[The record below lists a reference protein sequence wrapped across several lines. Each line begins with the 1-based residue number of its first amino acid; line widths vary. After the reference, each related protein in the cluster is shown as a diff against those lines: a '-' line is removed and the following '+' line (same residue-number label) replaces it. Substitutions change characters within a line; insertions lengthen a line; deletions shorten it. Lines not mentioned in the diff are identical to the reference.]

1 MRRQFQQI
9 LRNTQ
14 FRSHS
19 LVRSAPLAL
28 LCGCLAA
35 TFALYAAE
43 SGTFTPAQRNFWAFK
58 PVIKSPVPAVKNQAW
73 VKTPIDAF
81 VLAKLEAK
89 GIKPN
94 PAADRITL
102 LRRATI
108 DMTGIPPTQEEIDRF
123 VNDKSP
129 NAWEK
134 VVDRLLASPAYG
146 ERWARHWLD
155 VARYADSN
163 GFKADETR
171 PNMWR
176 YRDYVINAF
185 NSDKPYDRFVKEQIA
200 GDELYPGD
208 PEALAAMGFNRN
220 WIDETNAAALYPRRQ
235 ETLDDMTTVTGV
247 AFMGLTYGC
256 ARCHNHKFD
265 PILQKDYYRLQAF
278 FANTSFGD
286 GPLPVKDPALR
297 KKHDEQQALY
307 DEKTKDI
314 RAEMAKILEPLRT
327 AQLVNGSKTFE
338 TDVQAAIMM
347 DPAKRDPL
355 QAMMFHTAM
364 PRVSFDEEPN
374 PRTLRTLKGDS
385 GTRYAELKKQ
395 LTEFDSIKP
404 EPLPQ
409 GQYMIDISAT
419 APKTYILR
427 GGNPALKGDEVQPG
441 FLSILDPGDANVTPP
456 AGLNSTGRRSALAAW
471 LTDPK
476 NPLPARVIVNRI
488 WNYNFGQ
495 GIVKTPGDFGMMG
508 SRPTHPELLD
518 YLASTFVENGWSM
531 KKLNRMIL
539 LSNTYQQSSAFEAT
553 AASADPDD
561 NLLWRYPR
569 HRLEAEAVRDSML
582 SVSGLLNPQM
592 GGPGVFPPVPEGT
605 ITELSATA
613 AAGGWKT
620 EKDPAQNNR
629 RSVYIFVRRNLRYP
643 MLQEFDSA
651 NTFESC
657 DFRKPT
663 VTPSQSLDLLNN
675 DLVLEWAQAFA
686 GRVLNDSGLTPK
698 AQVDRAIRLAY
709 GRAATPEEE
718 KLLSEFIE
726 KQMSILKPRFANS
739 PDGKIDVRPLTA
751 ENAGML
757 KQYATKA
764 DLETKADVPLP
775 IGMPRGVDPVRAAAL
790 VDLSQMLL
798 DSNEFLY
805 LN

>member
-1 MRRQFQQI
+1 MRHCF
-9 LRNTQ
+9 RNR
-14 FRSHS
+14 F
-19 LVRSAPLAL
+19 LVRAAPIAL
-28 LCGCLAA
+28 GCMAI
-35 TFALYAAE
+35 TIALFAAE
-43 SGTFTPAQRNFWAFK
+43 PGTFTAAQRNFWSLK
-58 PVIKSPVPAVKNQAW
+58 PISKPPMPTVKENAW

-94 PAADRITL
+94 PVADRITL

-108 DMTGIPPTQEEIDRF
+108 DMTGLPPTQEEIDRF
-123 VNDKSP
+123 LNDKSP

-185 NSDKPYDRFVKEQIA
+185 NNDKPYDRFVKEQIA

-208 PEALAAMGFNRN
+208 ADALAAMGFNRN

-286 GPLPVKDPALR
+286 GPLPIKDAALR
-297 KKHDEQQALY
+297 TKHDQQQAVY

-314 RAEMAKILEPLRT
+314 RAEMAKILEPLRVSKRMT
-327 AQLVNGSKTFE
+327 GSKTFE
-338 TDVQAAIMM
+338 PEVQEAIMM

-355 QAMMFHTAM
+355 QAMMAHTAE
-364 PRVSFDEEPN
+364 PRVSFDEEPDA
-374 PRTLRTLKGDS
+374 RTLRGLKGDS
-385 GTRYAELKKQ
+385 GTRYADLKKQ
-395 LTEFDSIKP
+395 LAQFDSLKP

-419 APKTYILR
+419 APKMYILR
-427 GGNPALKGDEVQPG
+427 GGNHALKGDEVQPG
-441 FLSILDPGDANVTPP
+441 FLSILDPTDARITPP
-456 AGLNSTGRRSALAAW
+456 AGMNSTGRRSALAAW

-476 NPLPARVIVNRI
+476 NPLPARVMVNRI
-488 WNYNFGQ
+488 WNYNFGR
-495 GIVKTPGDFGMMG
+495 GIVNTPGDFGMMG

-518 YLASTFVENGWSM
+518 YLASSFMENGWSI
-531 KKLNRMIL
+531 KKVNRMIL
-539 LSNTYQQSSAFEAT
+539 LSNTYQQSSDFEAK
-553 AASADPDD
+553 AAEVDPDN
-561 NLLWRYPR
+561 NLIWRYPR
-569 HRLEAEAVRDSML
+569 HRLEAEAIRDSML
-582 SVSGLLNPQM
+582 SISGLLNPQR

-698 AQVDRAIRLAY
+698 AQVDRAVRLAY
-709 GRAATPEEE
+709 GRAPTAAEE
-718 KLLSEFIE
+718 KLMSDFLE
-726 KQMSILKPRFANS
+726 KQMAILKTRFADS
-739 PDGKIDVRPLTA
+739 PEGKIDVRPLTA

-757 KQYATKA
+757 RRYATKA
-764 DLETKADVPLP
+764 EMETRADVPLP
-775 IGMPRGVDPVRAAAL
+775 IGLPKGVDPVRAAAL